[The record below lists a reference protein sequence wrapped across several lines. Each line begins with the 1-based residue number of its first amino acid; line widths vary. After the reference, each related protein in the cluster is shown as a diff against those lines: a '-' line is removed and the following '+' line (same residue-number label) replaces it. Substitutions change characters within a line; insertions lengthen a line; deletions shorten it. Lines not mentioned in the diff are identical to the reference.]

1 MKRACA
7 LRILA
12 TLCGLAICGNA
23 LAQAPESGAED
34 IAELKR
40 GQQELRQE
48 LTAVKTELQ
57 AVRGE
62 LKQVLAAV
70 KASQAKQKPTR
81 QPDTKIYDIN
91 IGSSP
96 ILGPKDAPVTI
107 VEFVDLQCPYCIR
120 EHPKIKEVLAA
131 YPKDVRLVF
140 KHFPLRMHTKA
151 KPAHAATVL
160 ARAKG
165 NDVFWSMIEKIMA
178 KPRALEVADLR
189 QYAEELG
196 LDLAEFD
203 AVMADEKRIDALLA
217 PDLSESRKCGVRGTP
232 TVLINGLK
240 LASRN
245 IDDYKS
251 RIDSLLADKGK
262 KQPDTG
268 AAKAPEK
275 K

>member
-12 TLCGLAICGNA
+12 ALCGLAICGNA

-34 IAELKR
+34 IAELKQ

-120 EHPKIKEVLAA
+120 EHPKIKEVLVA

-140 KHFPLRMHTKA
+140 KHFPLRFHTKA
-151 KPAHAATVL
+151 KPAHAATAL
-160 ARAKG
+160 ALAKG
-165 NDVFWSMIEKIMA
+165 NDVFWSMIDKILA
-178 KPRALEVADLR
+178 KPRALDVADLR
-189 QYAEELG
+189 KYAEELG

-203 AVMADEKRIDALLA
+203 AVMADAKRIDALLA
-217 PDLSESRKCGVRGTP
+217 PDLSEAQKCGVRGTP

-245 IDDYKS
+245 VSDYRS
-251 RIDSLLADKGK
+251 RIDSLLAGKDK